1 MAQITTGI
9 RTVLSRPLVYSAF
22 QRLMGAH
29 EDRERYVHHFLQPT
43 AGMRVLDIGCGPAD
57 ILAHLPDVHYFGFD
71 ISEQYIQKARQR
83 FAGRRAQ
90 FACKPLRPEDLAEL
104 PRFDRII
111 AIGLLHHL
119 DDDMALEALRMV
131 SSRLAAGGRLVALD
145 PCFTADQHPLA
156 RWLVKC
162 DRGQNVRT
170 QEGYETLALG
180 AFDHARASIRH
191 KRWIPYTHCHLVC
204 ENDNESERRS
214 TCEATD
220 LS

>member
-9 RTVLSRPLVYSAF
+9 RTVLSQPLVYSAF

-29 EDRERYVHHFLQPT
+29 EDRERYVHDFLRPT

-57 ILAHLPDVHYFGFD
+57 ILAHLPEVDYFGFD
-71 ISEQYIQKARQR
+71 ISEQYVQKARQR
-83 FAGRRAQ
+83 FADRRAK
-90 FACKPLRPEDLAEL
+90 FTCKRLCPEDLAEL

-119 DDDMALEALRMV
+119 DDATALEVLRMV

-145 PCFTADQHPLA
+145 PCFTPDQHPLA

-170 QEGYETLALG
+170 REGYETLALG
-180 AFDHARASIRH
+180 AFDRACASIRH
-191 KRWIPYTHCHLVC
+191 KRWIPYTHCHLIC
-204 ENDNESERRS
+204 ENDSERRTTS
-214 TCEATD
+214 EATD
-220 LS
+220 QP